1 MTLKSKSADALT
13 SQSPGGALSEPAV
26 SAPSETMSTS
36 RTPGAST
43 DTKKTPSPAPL
54 NLPVMNTLMA
64 ADRTLMSWTRTSLSL
79 LSFGFTIYK
88 ILQGFQDAEGKFVV
102 RTDVPR
108 NAGLFLVGM
117 GTLAMVMGTIEY
129 LDTLRVL
136 NQQRIFVRPRSPLI
150 MALIMSGSGVI
161 LFLSII
167 AKVL

>member
-1 MTLKSKSADALT
+1 MTREAEAKN
-13 SQSPGGALSEPAV
+13 
-26 SAPSETMSTS
+26 
-36 RTPGAST
+36 TP
-43 DTKKTPSPAPL
+43 DDIPL

-88 ILQGFQDAEGKFVV
+88 ILEGFQDAGGKFVV

-108 NAGLFLVGM
+108 NAGLFLTGM

-129 LDTLRVL
+129 WQTLKVL
-136 NQQRIFVRPRSPLI
+136 HQQRIFGRPRSPLI
-150 MALIMSGSGVI
+150 MALIMSVAGI
-161 LFLSII
+161 LLFLSIT

>member
-1 MTLKSKSADALT
+1 MTPEAEAKET
-13 SQSPGGALSEPAV
+13 SG
-26 SAPSETMSTS
+26 ET
-36 RTPGAST
+36 P
-43 DTKKTPSPAPL
+43 P

-88 ILQGFQDAEGKFVV
+88 ILEGFQDAGGKFVV

-108 NAGLFLVGM
+108 DAGLFLTGM

-129 LDTLRVL
+129 WQTLKVL
-136 NQQRIFVRPRSPLI
+136 HQQRIFGRPRSPLI
-150 MALIMSGSGVI
+150 MALIMSVAGI
-161 LFLSII
+161 LLFLSIT

>member
-1 MTLKSKSADALT
+1 MTPKSKSADALT
-13 SQSPGGALSEPAV
+13 SQSPEVARSEPAV
-26 SAPSETMSTS
+26 SGQSESMSAS
-36 RTPGAST
+36 RTLDVST
-43 DTKKTPSPAPL
+43 DTKTAPSPASL

-88 ILQGFQDAEGKFVV
+88 ILQSFQDVEGKFVV

-117 GTLAMVMGTIEY
+117 GTLAMVMGTVEY

-150 MALIMSGSGVI
+150 MALIMSASGVI